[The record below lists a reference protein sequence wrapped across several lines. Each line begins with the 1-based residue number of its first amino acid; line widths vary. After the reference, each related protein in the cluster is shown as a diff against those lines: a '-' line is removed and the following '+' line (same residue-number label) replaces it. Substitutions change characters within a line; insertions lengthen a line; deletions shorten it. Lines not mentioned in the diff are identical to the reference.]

1 MRLKFNLVFWFFIGI
16 ISLKSYAQQA
26 EISKLEEGFKTPPS
40 SAKARTW
47 WHWMN
52 GNVSRSGITKD
63 LEAMKAVGI
72 QEAQLFNVKLSLP
85 KGPVDYLS
93 SEWLSLVRF
102 AAQEAK
108 RLGMEV
114 SFHNSAGWSSSGGP
128 WVTPDLAMQKVVY
141 SELFF
146 QGGMTINKKLPQP
159 ETKLGYYRDIAIFAF
174 PKPIDTL
181 KIADL
186 DFKSLS
192 GKVRNHLYPSSKE
205 IPETAIVKKESII
218 DLTHNVSTEGILEWN
233 APKGEWVILRI
244 GHTPTAKTNH
254 PAPESGS
261 GLECDKMSTKAVDL
275 YWQKGVKPLLDVL
288 DGLVGTVVKNCVIDS
303 YEVGTANWT
312 QGFDN
317 QFKDLRGYD
326 PTFYLP
332 SLAGYYVESGDI
344 TERFLWDYRRTV
356 GDLMAKNYYG
366 HFRKLCHKN
375 GLKLS
380 VEPYWG
386 PFDNMQVGAQG
397 DIVMCEFWS
406 GGHPFFDSP
415 KFVSSIAHINGNPIV
430 GAESFTGIGGWDD
443 HPADLKSIGD
453 SAWAEGINRFIFHT
467 YVHQPWD
474 IGPGLALS
482 YHGTD
487 FNRLNTWWRQ
497 STGYMEYIAR
507 SQYLLQQGKNVAD
520 FLVFTGEASPNNA
533 FLIPEIKAAGYDYD
547 LIGHNNLMNLQVE
560 NKKLRTKASSFYR
573 VLVVPKNQWMRP
585 ETLNKLK
592 ELANAGATIL
602 GSPPKQSPSLASY
615 PKADKQVRQM
625 AEELW
630 SSGKIT
636 PLSIS
641 AYLDI
646 AALPPDVGFEK
657 TNSNSIRF
665 IHRKVE
671 DTDIYFLANTK
682 KERYTN
688 HVRFR
693 VEGKQPE
700 LWNPMNGK
708 IIKPAFWKN
717 HSDGTTTLPISLEA
731 EESIFVV
738 FKPNTSN
745 SSHLVKVETKLEEPN
760 PVPLPNLKIIK
771 AEYGTFLQEGIA
783 DITDLVAAEVKNN
796 KLNFRVT
803 RKFCDCDPA
812 MGYKK
817 TFRMRYQVGD
827 RILETRAKELEY
839 VTIASD
845 KPIRIIRALF
855 GKFKPET
862 NGVPQRYAI
871 ADVTQTIKEKVDQG
885 QFKILVQD
893 KLAKPSPKNY
903 GPSPSLRI
911 RFSVNGIPTSRI
923 IKKDNLLNLF
933 QEHPKANILYDK
945 EALTWVSPFPGKI
958 VYEKSNGIIE
968 EKKLDHV
975 PDPIALNKDWSVN
988 FPSKKETLFMKDLYS
1003 WSSSAD
1009 EEIKY
1014 FSGTALYSKTFTL
1027 PDNALA
1033 SDLSF
1038 DLELGDVQVM
1048 AEVIVN
1054 DISFGVLWKAPYTVK
1069 IDPALKQGTNTLK
1082 LKVTNLWVNRLI
1094 GDEQLAQ
1101 DAVYVEDRLK
1111 QFPQWLEK
1119 PHQRPTSRVSF
1130 YSWKHWN
1137 KNDPLRPSGLLGPIK
1152 IRIYKKIQL

>member
-1 MRLKFNLVFWFFIGI
+1 MKFISNLIICFFIVF
-16 ISLKSYAQQA
+16 ISLKSNAQEA
-26 EISKLEEGFKTPPS
+26 EISKLEEGFNTPPS

-52 GNVSRSGITKD
+52 GNVSRVGITKD
-63 LEAMKAVGI
+63 LEAMKSVGI

-85 KGPVDYLS
+85 QGSVNYMS

-108 RLGMEV
+108 RLGMEL

-128 WVTPDLAMQKVVY
+128 WVTPDMAMQKVVY
-141 SELFF
+141 SESFF

-192 GKVRNHLYPSSKE
+192 GKIRNHLYPTAKE
-205 IPETAIVKKESII
+205 IPETAIIKKKNII
-218 DLTHNVSTEGILEWN
+218 DLTHKVSNEGVLKWN
-233 APKGEWVILRI
+233 APKGEWIILRI

-254 PAPESGS
+254 PAPVSGN

-275 YWQKGVKPLLDVL
+275 YWQKGVQPLLDVL
-288 DGLVGTVVKNCVIDS
+288 DDLVGTVVKNCVIDS
-303 YEVGTANWT
+303 YEVGTTNWT

-332 SLAGYYVESGDI
+332 SLAGYYVESSEI
-344 TERFLWDYRRTV
+344 TERFLWDYRRTI
-356 GDLMAKNYYG
+356 GDLIANNYYG
-366 HFRKLCHKN
+366 HFRKLSHKN
-375 GLKLS
+375 GLKLA

-386 PFDNMQVGAQG
+386 PFDSMQVGAQG

-415 KFVSSIAHINGNPIV
+415 KFVSSIAHINGNSIV

-474 IGPGLALS
+474 VGPGLALS

-487 FNRLNTWWRQ
+487 FNRLNTWWHQ
-497 STGYMEYIAR
+497 SKSFMDYIAR

-547 LIGHNNLMNLQVE
+547 LIGYNNLMDLQVE
-560 NKKLRTKASSFYR
+560 NKKLLTKASSFYS
-573 VLVVPKNQWMRP
+573 VLVVPENKWMRP
-585 ETLNKLK
+585 ETLKKLK
-592 ELANAGATIL
+592 ELADAGATIL
-602 GSPPKQSPSLASY
+602 GSPPKQSPSLAGY
-615 PKADKQVRQM
+615 PKADRRVRQM

-630 SSGKIT
+630 SSRKVT
-636 PLSIS
+636 ALSIP
-641 AYLDI
+641 AYLDTTT
-646 AALPPDVGFEK
+646 LPPDVSFENK
-657 TNSNSIRF
+657 DSNPIRF

-671 DTDIYFLANTK
+671 DNDIYFLANAK
-682 KERYTN
+682 KESYTS
-688 HVRFR
+688 RIKFR
-693 VEGKQPE
+693 IVGKRPE
-700 LWNPMNGK
+700 LWNPMNGEV
-708 IIKPAFWKN
+708 IKPAIWKN
-717 HSDGTTTLPISLEA
+717 HSDGTISLPITLEA
-731 EESIFVV
+731 EGSIFVV
-738 FKPNTSN
+738 FKPNSSN
-745 SSHLVKVETKLEEPN
+745 TQHLVNVETKLEEPA
-760 PVPLPNLKIIK
+760 PDPLSNLKIIK

-783 DITDLVAAEVKNN
+783 DITDLVAAAVKDNQ
-796 KLNFRVT
+796 LSFRVT

-812 MGYKK
+812 MGYNK
-817 TFRMRYQVGD
+817 TFRMRYQLGE
-827 RILETRAKELEY
+827 RILETRAKEREY
-839 VTIASD
+839 VTIISD
-845 KPIRIIRALF
+845 KPIRILGALF

-862 NGVPQRYAI
+862 KGVPEQYPI
-871 ADVTQTIKEKVDQG
+871 ADVTETIKEKVNQG
-885 QFKILVQD
+885 QLKILVQD
-893 KLAKPSPKNY
+893 KLAKPSTQNY
-903 GPSPSLRI
+903 GISPSLRI
-911 RFSVNGIPTSRI
+911 HFSVNGIPTNRI
-923 IKKDNLLNLF
+923 IKKGNLLNLS
-933 QEHPKANILYDK
+933 QEHPKENILYDK

-975 PDPIALNKDWSVN
+975 PDPILLNKDWSVN
-988 FPSKKETLFMKDLYS
+988 FLSKKETLFMKDLYS
-1003 WSSSAD
+1003 WPSSAD
-1009 EEIKY
+1009 DEIKY

-1027 PDNALA
+1027 PEHALA

-1054 DISFGVLWKAPYTVK
+1054 DIPFGVLWKAPYTVK
-1069 IDPALKQGTNTLK
+1069 IDSALKQGTNTIK

-1094 GDEQLAQ
+1094 GDEQLPP
-1101 DAVYVEDRLK
+1101 DVIYTEDRLK
-1111 QFPQWLEK
+1111 QFPKWLNRINE
-1119 PHQRPTSRVSF
+1119 RPTSRVSF
-1130 YSWKHWN
+1130 YSWKHWY
-1137 KNDPLRPSGLLGPIK
+1137 KNDLLRPSGLLGPVK
-1152 IRIYKKIQL
+1152 IRIYKKIKL